1 MSFSLFR
8 PSSINLFLC
17 LVLFL
22 FLVLFF
28 LANFEGL
35 LFVSVLSVR
44 LFLRLSSWSFYCC
57 RHSVGFLSLRL
68 FLSWDFCVSFFYPGP
83 SVLSGT
89 VHFTTLYGFFVCS
102 ECCFYSLLVRLLRQS
117 SSTEWFCSFYRFLSL
132 LSSHGFFP
140 DVGDMCHSMWQ
151 GGFTRNRKQVV
162 NRLKIPQGLSTLLFH
177 RWSEV
182 PSRGGV
188 RGDSP

>member
-35 LFVSVLSVR
+35 LFVLVLSVR

-102 ECCFYSLLVRLLRQS
+102 ECCFYSLLVRLLRHS
-117 SSTEWFCSFYRFLSL
+117 SCLSGFV
-132 LSSHGFFP
+132 LSSISYHYF
-140 DVGDMCHSMWQ
+140 
-151 GGFTRNRKQVV
+151 
-162 NRLKIPQGLSTLLFH
+162 LFILIF
-177 RWSEV
+177 RA
-182 PSRGGV
+182 
-188 RGDSP
+188 